1 MFSDERIHLCIGE
14 DVGLCCVV
22 VSWKLHLISLQLLF
36 VEIPVWMSSNGLN
49 GWGTMAQGRVTVRS
63 ETK

>member
-1 MFSDERIHLCIGE
+1 MFSDERIHLRIGE

-22 VSWKLHLISLQLLF
+22 VSWELHLISLQVLF

-49 GWGTMAQGRVTVRS
+49 GWGTMIQGSVIVRS